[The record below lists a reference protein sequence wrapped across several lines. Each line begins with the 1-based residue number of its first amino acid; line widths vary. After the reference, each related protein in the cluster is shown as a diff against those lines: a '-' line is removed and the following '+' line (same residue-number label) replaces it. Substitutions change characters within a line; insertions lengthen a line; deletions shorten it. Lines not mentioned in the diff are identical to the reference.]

1 MDSTHLKNIS
11 QIRAF
16 PQVGMKINKCVK
28 PPPRQGH
35 VTLPGWVIFQI
46 FGSKGATLPTKKP
59 PKDRK
64 ISFTAAGSVSFNV
77 GSCRSTNFDRIS
89 KGEKP
94 PGVNFWSFV
103 TWLTTVWSLASRWFQ
118 PKNIGQIGSF
128 PQIGMNVK
136 NIWNHHPA
144 GYYPSL
150 PNICSSFGLLG
161 LGF

>member
-1 MDSTHLKNIS
+1 MVSTHLKNIS

-16 PQVGMKINKCVK
+16 PQVGMKTNKCVK

-35 VTLPGWVIFQI
+35 VTLLGWVIFQI
-46 FGSKGATLPTKKP
+46 FGSKGATLPTKTP

-64 ISFTAAGSVSFNV
+64 VSFTAAGSVSFNV

-89 KGEKP
+89 TGEKKN
-94 PGVNFWSFV
+94 GVKPRGFCA
-103 TWLTTVWSLASRWFQ
+103 LTDHGLKCFQ

-128 PQIGMNVK
+128 PQIGMKIK

-161 LGF
+161 IGF